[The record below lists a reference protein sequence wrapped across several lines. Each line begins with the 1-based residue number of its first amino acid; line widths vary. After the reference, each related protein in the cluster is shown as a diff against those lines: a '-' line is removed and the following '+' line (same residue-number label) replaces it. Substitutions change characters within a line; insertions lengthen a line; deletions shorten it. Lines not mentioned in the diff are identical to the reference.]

1 MDYTKFTVEELASDD
16 SFVHWVNHTDHDAVT
31 FWESFLLKNPQM
43 KLKVAQARALVLN
56 LRQAESIRHS
66 DQQISMLWKGIE
78 ERIKHEDGNPL
89 PIRKKK
95 GAILSSALTFV
106 VLTVITFGTWY
117 FLSPGPVERGIL
129 SPDQTHAHTD
139 FIEEVNTS
147 GNVLRVHLSDG
158 SIVALEN
165 NSRLKYKMN
174 FAGDSSRS
182 VYLTGEAFFE
192 VARHPGQPFLVYSN
206 DVVTR
211 VLGTSFRV
219 KAPDDRANVVVS
231 VTTGKVSV
239 YAVRTEDEENQS
251 QPNAVILMPNQQ
263 VTYIRELDAFGKALV
278 SEPRILLPSIQE
290 NDFNFE
296 NAPVREVLK
305 TLQKAY
311 GIEIIFDEDIMSN
324 CFFTA
329 PLGSEPLFEKLKI
342 ICRAI
347 GARYETIDAKVVITS
362 TGC

>member
-1 MDYTKFTVEELASDD
+1 MDYTRYSVEDLASDD
-16 SFVHWVNHTDHDAVT
+16 SFIQWANHSDHEAVAFWDT
-31 FWESFLLKNPQM
+31 FLEDHPGMRVKI
-43 KLKVAQARALVLN
+43 AQARALVLN

-66 DQQISMLWKGIE
+66 DQQIDMLWKGIE
-78 ERIKHEDGNPL
+78 NRIEREAGGTSPA
-89 PIRKKK
+89 RKKK
-95 GAILSSALTFV
+95 AALLYPAMALALL
-106 VLTVITFGTWY
+106 VLIALGTWY
-117 FLSPGPVERGIL
+117 SLEPGAVRGVL
-129 SPDQTHAHTD
+129 SPDKTHAQTG

-158 SIVALEN
+158 STVALED
-165 NSRLKYKMN
+165 NSRLKYKKT
-174 FAGDSSRS
+174 FVGDSSRS

-192 VARHPGQPFLVYSN
+192 VAKHPGQPFLVYTN

-211 VLGTSFRV
+211 VLGTSFRI
-219 KAPDDRANVVVS
+219 KAPDDNADVVVS

-239 YAVRTEDEENQS
+239 YAVHAAAHKDHS
-251 QPNAVILMPNQQ
+251 PPNAVILLPNQQ
-263 VTYIRELDAFGKALV
+263 VTYIRELDSFGKALV
-278 SEPRILLPSIQE
+278 SEPRILSPSINA
-290 NDFNFE
+290 NDFIFE
-296 NAPVREVLK
+296 NTPAKEVLK

-311 GIEIIFDEDIMSN
+311 GIEIIFDEEIMSN